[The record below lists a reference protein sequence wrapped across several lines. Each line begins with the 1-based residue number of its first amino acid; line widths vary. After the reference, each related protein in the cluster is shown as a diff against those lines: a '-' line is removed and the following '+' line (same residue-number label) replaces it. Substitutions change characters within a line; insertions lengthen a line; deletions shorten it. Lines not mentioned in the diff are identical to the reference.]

1 MTPDKIKQFWLTLAT
16 FQMNNEKDYQFFAR
30 LIVDS
35 FNQANGEMPY
45 KLALIMIK
53 GMMQKATPDMLDAFL
68 SVTIDMVRPQD
79 QPRFINQL
87 TVAGQLVLVIERCDG
102 LLQELEESSRVP
114 PRNSGMSTNGFR
126 AATAH

>member
-79 QPRFINQL
+79 QPRFINQM
-87 TVAGQLVLVIERCDG
+87 TVASQLVLVIERCDG
-102 LLQELEESSRVP
+102 LLQELAQSSQVP
-114 PRNSGMSTNGFR
+114 PHKSGMSINGFR

>member
-53 GMMQKATPDMLDAFL
+53 GMMQKAKPDMLDAFL

-79 QPRFINQL
+79 QPRFINQV
-87 TVAGQLVLVIERCDG
+87 TVASQLVLVIERCDG
-102 LLQELEESSRVP
+102 LLQELAHSSQVP
-114 PRNSGMSTNGFR
+114 PHKSGTSINGFR
-126 AATAH
+126 AAIAH